1 MPKKSPKGEKG
12 MGGIGR
18 RKVVDFGCNLRK
30 GSNFEQFGR
39 YGAWHLQ
46 RRAKVQ
52 EAKMFFFNGHFAKF
66 LGPRFRTAGG
76 QGGSRK
82 HCAIP
87 FRPAA
92 KRQLEN

>member
-1 MPKKSPKGEKG
+1 MAFAKACEGARGED
-12 MGGIGR
+12 
-18 RKVVDFGCNLRK
+18 V
-30 GSNFEQFGR
+30 
-39 YGAWHLQ
+39 Y
-46 RRAKVQ
+46 
-52 EAKMFFFNGHFAKF
+52 FNGHFAKF

-92 KRQLEN
+92 KRQLENCFLFPKKVVLPELLALQY